1 MEKAFALRD
10 AREAARTKYV
20 QDALDAQWRDAC
32 DDARTLDGK
41 AMDKWCGEERVRQ
54 LEAKRQRG
62 EDNSADERAFLEE
75 WNRQLEAIEAKDKA
89 KKEGAKV
96 RAFETQ
102 KGILQQMEHNE
113 RMKQEHYNR
122 TQAEDEDEIK
132 RIREA
137 IAFDESIQK
146 KRSDEARAAGFA
158 TVEYNKVFKEIEA
171 EEKSKER
178 RENEILLEY
187 ALRKEKEQIARE
199 EAKKNAAKNAA
210 MEFRK
215 YLEEQMVREAEDT
228 AFVDEI
234 NKREEEKVWKARDD
248 ALQAREDARQHL
260 MHMVNEGRQQQLK
273 AKAEREIKEQE
284 EGKIFAQKFI
294 VDAKEG
300 IQRER
305 DETERRRKIAE
316 NNNIR
321 LQQQIDLRRHHEE
334 LEKQEHYLADK
345 RMKYIERQ
353 HRERLAL
360 QGGQIRTNF
369 ALKANNWYT

>member
-1 MEKAFALRD
+1 
-10 AREAARTKYV
+10 
-20 QDALDAQWRDAC
+20 
-32 DDARTLDGK
+32 
-41 AMDKWCGEERVRQ
+41 MDKWCGEERIRQ

-89 KKEGAKV
+89 KKDNAKY
-96 RAFETQ
+96 RAAETQ
-102 KGILQQMEHNE
+102 KGVLLQMEHNE
-113 RMKQEHYNR
+113 KMKQEHYNR
-122 TQAEDEDEIK
+122 TLAEDEDEIR

-137 IAFDESIQK
+137 IAEDESIQK
-146 KRSDEARAAGFA
+146 RRSDDARARGAA

-171 EEKSKER
+171 EEKAKDQ

-187 ALRKEKEQIARE
+187 ALRKEREQIARE

-210 MEFRK
+210 MEFRR

-248 ALQAREDARQHL
+248 ALKAREDARQQL
-260 MHMVNEGRQQQLK
+260 MNHVNEGRQQQLK
-273 AKAEREIKEQE
+273 AKAEREIKEKE
-284 EGKIFAQKFI
+284 EGKIFASKFI

-300 IQRER
+300 IERER
-305 DETERRRKIAE
+305 QDAERRRQIAAD
-316 NNNIR
+316 NNVR

-334 LEKQEHYLADK
+334 LLKQEHYLEDK

>member
-10 AREAARTKYV
+10 ARESARKKYV

-32 DDARTLDGK
+32 DDARTLDAK
-41 AMDKWCGEERVRQ
+41 AMDKWCGEERIRQ

-62 EDNSADERAFLEE
+62 EDNNADERAFLEE

-89 KKEGAKV
+89 KKDNAKY

-102 KGILQQMEHNE
+102 RGILQQMEHNE
-113 RMKQEHYNR
+113 KMKQEHYNI
-122 TQAEDEDEIK
+122 TLAEDEDEIR

-137 IAFDESIQK
+137 ITEDEAIQK
-146 KRSDEARAAGFA
+146 RRSDEARARGAA

-171 EEKSKER
+171 EEKSKQQ

-187 ALRKEKEQIARE
+187 ALRKEREQIARE

-210 MEFRK
+210 MEFRR

-248 ALQAREDARQHL
+248 ALKAREDARQQL
-260 MHMVNEGRQQQLK
+260 MNHVNEGRQQQLK
-273 AKAEREIKEQE
+273 AKAEREIKEKE
-284 EGKIFAQKFI
+284 EGKIFASKFI

-300 IQRER
+300 IERER
-305 DETERRRKIAE
+305 QDAERRRQIAAD
-316 NNNIR
+316 NNVR

-334 LEKQEHYLADK
+334 LLKQEQYLEDK

>member
-1 MEKAFALRD
+1 
-10 AREAARTKYV
+10 
-20 QDALDAQWRDAC
+20 
-32 DDARTLDGK
+32 
-41 AMDKWCGEERVRQ
+41 
-54 LEAKRQRG
+54 
-62 EDNSADERAFLEE
+62 
-75 WNRQLEAIEAKDKA
+75 
-89 KKEGAKV
+89 
-96 RAFETQ
+96 
-102 KGILQQMEHNE
+102 MEHNE
-113 RMKQEHYNR
+113 KMKQEHYNR
-122 TQAEDEDEIK
+122 TLAEDEDEIR

-137 IAFDESIQK
+137 IAEDEAIQK
-146 KRSDEARAAGFA
+146 RRSDEARARGAA

-171 EEKSKER
+171 EEKSKQQ

-187 ALRKEKEQIARE
+187 ALRKEREQIARE

-210 MEFRK
+210 MEFRR

-248 ALQAREDARQHL
+248 ALKAREDARQQL
-260 MHMVNEGRQQQLK
+260 MNHVNEGRQQQLK
-273 AKAEREIKEQE
+273 AKAEREIKEKE
-284 EGKIFAQKFI
+284 EGKIFASKFI

-300 IQRER
+300 IERER
-305 DETERRRKIAE
+305 QDAERRRQIAAD
-316 NNNIR
+316 NNVR

-334 LEKQEHYLADK
+334 LLKQEQYLEDK